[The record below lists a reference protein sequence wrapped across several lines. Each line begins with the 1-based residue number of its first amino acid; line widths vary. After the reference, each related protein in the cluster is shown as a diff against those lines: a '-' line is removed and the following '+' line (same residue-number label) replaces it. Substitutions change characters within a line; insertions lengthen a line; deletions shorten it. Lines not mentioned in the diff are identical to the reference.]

1 MQNLNIEI
9 DEDKYYR
16 GSIPLF
22 LLNNKNKKIIYLST
36 SNRNLENYHYSLSKK
51 YNGNLNLFENIS
63 SNNEDMV
70 GININLLNI
79 LKNEKKYLVFVNL
92 QIALS
97 TFFEDIRKETY
108 SVDSSYNIKE
118 ITDFLVENNYTYN
131 YMVEKRGEWSKRGDI
146 LDIFPPSYDN
156 PIRFEFFDNEL
167 ESIRFFDLDT
177 QKSIDKV
184 NEIEIY
190 SNISKEGEF
199 EFIELLDEIKDKKVQ
214 VYMENDELLDFKI
227 EEYVLLNRDS
237 ESQIRKRYKNLKEKG
252 DTVNI
257 KNFSQEQLKTFQ
269 DKVKLRKLSELKN
282 IEVHTLNVKKLEEE
296 FKGTNIK
303 IVEDELL
310 EGFQTKDGFIL
321 TERELEGIVIQ
332 KKVNTKKQIKYKNLN
347 QIREDDYVIHEQYG
361 VGKYKGIEQLN
372 GRDYLKIKYA
382 DEDILFIPIEHL
394 DRLEKYISYGDE
406 PKVYKLGTKGFKYK
420 KKKLEE
426 EIRAFAEELVKIQAV
441 RETNEGYVYSKDTVW
456 QEEFEEE
463 FPFVETEDQRRA
475 IEDTKRDM
483 ESSRIMD
490 RVICGDVGYGKTE
503 VAMRAAFK
511 AIVDGRQ
518 VALLTPTTI
527 LAEQHFERFKQ
538 RFGKYPMTI
547 ENLSRLSE

>member
-321 TERELEGIVIQ
+321 TERELECIVIQ

-511 AIVDGRQ
+511 AIVDGRL
-518 VALLTPTTI
+518 VALLTPIPI
-527 LAEQHFERFKQ
+527 LAE
-538 RFGKYPMTI
+538 
-547 ENLSRLSE
+547 